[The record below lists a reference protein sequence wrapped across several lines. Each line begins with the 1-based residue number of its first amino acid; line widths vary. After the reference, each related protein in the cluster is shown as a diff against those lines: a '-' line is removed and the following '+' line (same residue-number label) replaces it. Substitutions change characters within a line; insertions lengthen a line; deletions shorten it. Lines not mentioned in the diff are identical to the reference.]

1 MQYESHRFVA
11 TFACGAL
18 FPPPQPAKIGD
29 EEIPR
34 LDTIKAYLLHSAAVL
49 SCVIDKTLL
58 ELTNVLQGI
67 RQLLLHLLHG
77 RLHSDFLKALES
89 VGKQAR

>member
-1 MQYESHRFVA
+1 MQYESHQFVA

-29 EEIPR
+29 KEMSSSDAIH
-34 LDTIKAYLLHSAAVL
+34 AYLLHGAAVL

-58 ELTNVLQGI
+58 ELTNVLEGI
-67 RQLLLHLLHG
+67 CQLLLHLLHG
-77 RLHSDFLKALES
+77 RLVLGLLES
-89 VGKQAR
+89 TQVWEASK

>member
-18 FPPPQPAKIGD
+18 FPLPQPAKIGD
-29 EEIPR
+29 KEKPR
-34 LDTIKAYLLHSAAVL
+34 LGKIKTYLLHGAAVL

-58 ELTNVLQGI
+58 ELTNVLVGI
-67 RQLLLHLLHG
+67 GELLLQLLHG
-77 RLHSDFLKALES
+77 RLVL
-89 VGKQAR
+89 

>member
-18 FPPPQPAKIGD
+18 FPLPQPAEHVD
-29 EEIPR
+29 EEISSSGVIHA
-34 LDTIKAYLLHSAAVL
+34 DLLHGAAML

-58 ELTNVLQGI
+58 ELTNVLEGI
-67 RQLLLHLLHG
+67 CQLLLHLLHG
-77 RLHSDFLKALES
+77 RLVFGLLES
-89 VGKQAR
+89 TRVCRQAR